1 MLGIIGAMDKEVD
14 MLAAEM
20 TDAAEETIGYNRFY
34 RGRLHGV
41 PVCLARCGVGKV
53 HAALCAAVMI
63 REMGVDAVLNV
74 GVAGALDERLRIGD
88 VVVADS
94 AVQHDVDTTPLGDP
108 LGMVS
113 GPDMIHFPCDGTLRA
128 LLDRAAAAAGLTAL
142 HAVVATGDQF
152 VAAEEQQDFLRRYYG
167 AAACDM
173 EGGAIAQTCYEMGV
187 PYAACRAIS
196 DTRRGDGREY
206 MEKARIA
213 CLREQALVRAFMAL
227 YAENGRHE
235 HG

>member
-41 PVCLARCGVGKV
+41 NVCLARCGVGKV

-142 HAVVATGDQF
+142 HAAVATGDQF

-213 CLREQALVRAFMAL
+213 CLREQALVRAFMAI